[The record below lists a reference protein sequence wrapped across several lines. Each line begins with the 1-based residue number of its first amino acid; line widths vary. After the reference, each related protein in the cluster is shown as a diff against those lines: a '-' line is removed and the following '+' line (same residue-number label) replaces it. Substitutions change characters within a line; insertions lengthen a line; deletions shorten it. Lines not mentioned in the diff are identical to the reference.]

1 MAFVAMASSV
11 SLGVA
16 AEVAVAPEPSE
27 VVNSG
32 VCSPAEWDADNGA
45 NATQS
50 TGPPWPGETAT
61 MER

>member
-27 VVNSG
+27 VVNSAA
-32 VCSPAEWDADNGA
+32 CSAVEWDADNGA
-45 NATQS
+45 QTQS
-50 TGPPWPGETAT
+50 TGPHWPGETAT